1 MTKEEI
7 QKKREEFNKDLEARR
22 NYHKKMNFHYLM
34 YKGISLLNKTYSRE
48 VLESLGLQI
57 HVPRTFMTIESI
69 RPDLDRP
76 IDITCR
82 WRNRTERKGAE
93 KTQQMLKGE
102 WARSKADTQK
112 AKSEFDA
119 LIYGSGYLL
128 NFFDIDEYEEE
139 VFDSFDEEGRPVYIK
154 GINKQYEGMKV
165 GWLDPFYVIPDRRA
179 KTYEPGTHTSP
190 QRIWVPSI
198 WDFDS
203 FKAHAKRKDYK
214 NIDEI
219 QKGGFLEELDS
230 IRKTIDALYVQEM
243 GRYKTRDSNGALI
256 TQQPEN
262 VDRTSIDENAIGI
275 ITEYT
280 PTHIHIY
287 AGENWTLVHSAPH
300 QMPKREIPIYA
311 VKDYDVP
318 GELEGIGEA
327 EVLRW
332 QQYEENKIHN
342 LMYLQVILNTV
353 KRYGIVEELLQDP
366 TEARSTNPLKWI
378 RMKYMPG
385 VSIND
390 AIQELNQTSSSE
402 VPLGVLGEVKTI
414 GQMATGQAEYSVGG
428 SEGDAGTLGEAEMMN
443 TAGNKRIRQKIQ
455 QMEERAITPILESWQ
470 SAIPRLYTDELDFL
484 INDGTNNDV
493 KFLPF
498 DRKMNTNAKLV
509 AEYSVREGAT
519 SATTLEEVFE
529 SVGYSDV
536 VFVSDL
542 VGKYD
547 IIIKTS
553 LAFMDKENMIRQYQ
567 GAIAIAMAEN
577 ERKIAVGQPPEWDTS
592 KLTEELLRQFDDIIE
607 DVEEYR
613 LEQPQQQLPQQ
624 PQGQPPTPGQPAQ
637 PMPEQPNIETAIPT
651 ANLPISNQ

>member
-1 MTKEEI
+1 
-7 QKKREEFNKDLEARR
+7 
-22 NYHKKMNFHYLM
+22 
-34 YKGISLLNKTYSRE
+34 
-48 VLESLGLQI
+48 
-57 HVPRTFMTIESI
+57 
-69 RPDLDRP
+69 
-76 IDITCR
+76 
-82 WRNRTERKGAE
+82 
-93 KTQQMLKGE
+93 
-102 WARSKADTQK
+102 
-112 AKSEFDA
+112 
-119 LIYGSGYLL
+119 
-128 NFFDIDEYEEE
+128 
-139 VFDSFDEEGRPVYIK
+139 
-154 GINKQYEGMKV
+154 
-165 GWLDPFYVIPDRRA
+165 
-179 KTYEPGTHTSP
+179 
-190 QRIWVPSI
+190 
-198 WDFDS
+198 
-203 FKAHAKRKDYK
+203 
-214 NIDEI
+214 
-219 QKGGFLEELDS
+219 
-230 IRKTIDALYVQEM
+230 
-243 GRYKTRDSNGALI
+243 
-256 TQQPEN
+256 
-262 VDRTSIDENAIGI
+262 
-275 ITEYT
+275 
-280 PTHIHIY
+280 
-287 AGENWTLVHSAPH
+287 
-300 QMPKREIPIYA
+300 
-311 VKDYDVP
+311 
-318 GELEGIGEA
+318 
-327 EVLRW
+327 
-332 QQYEENKIHN
+332 
-342 LMYLQVILNTV
+342 
-353 KRYGIVEELLQDP
+353 
-366 TEARSTNPLKWI
+366 
-378 RMKYMPG
+378 MKYMPG